1 MMLGNGSVE
10 SGERFSPTWDCDEE
24 WQVVDRALRAIAG
37 ERAALDAKE
46 ARWLREGVELKIWKR
61 FGMVDMI
68 DYMERRM
75 GYTPHVGKERLRV
88 AHALG
93 DLPAIEEALR
103 DGELSFSA
111 VRELTRVATPE
122 TEEEWLDT
130 AADKNVRQIE
140 ELVSGHRPGDKP
152 TDPADPRVR
161 IHRVVLELNADA
173 YAGFRQARAVLQD
186 EHGRR
191 LDDSEIAAAW
201 TGRVLEGSAAPSG
214 RARAQIA
221 ITVCEKCR
229 AATQDGAGATVA
241 INAAALARAEC
252 DAQYIGSLDAAEP
265 ARAYQDVS
273 PAVARL
279 VWRRDHGRCRVPGGR
294 SARALEIHHI
304 IHREHGGSH
313 EPWNLVLLCSSC
325 HTAHHEGRLVISGTS
340 EALEVRRPHGT
351 HDALDVR

>member
-1 MMLGNGSVE
+1 MLGNVSVA

-24 WQVVDRALRAIAG
+24 EEWLVVDRALRAIAG

-46 ARWLREGVELKIWKR
+46 ARWLREAVELKIWRR

-111 VRELTRVATPE
+111 VRELTRVATPD
-122 TEEEWLDT
+122 TEEDWLDA
-130 AADKNVRQIE
+130 AADKNVRQVE

-161 IHRVVLELNADA
+161 THRVVLELNAET
-173 YAGFRQARAVLQD
+173 YAEFRQARAVL
-186 EHGRR
+186 EEKHGGR
-191 LDDSEIAAAW
+191 LDDNELVAALV
-201 TGRVLEGSAAPSG
+201 GGVLEEPAEPTG

-241 INAAALARAEC
+241 ISAAALARAEC

-265 ARAYQDVS
+265 ARAYQEVS

-279 VWRRDHGRCRVPGGR
+279 VWRRDHGRCRVPGCR

-313 EPWNLVLLCSSC
+313 DVSNLVLLCSSC
-325 HTAHHEGRLVISGTS
+325 HTAHHEGRLVIRGTS
-340 EALEVRRPHGT
+340 EALEVHRPG
-351 HDALDVR
+351 DEDIR